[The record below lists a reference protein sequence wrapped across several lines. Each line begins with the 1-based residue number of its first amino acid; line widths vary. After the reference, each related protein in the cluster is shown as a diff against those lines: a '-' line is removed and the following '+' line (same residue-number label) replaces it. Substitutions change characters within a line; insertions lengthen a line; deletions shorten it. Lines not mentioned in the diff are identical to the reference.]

1 MAALVGYQADLYM
14 ASGASVTFT
23 NEVMT
28 DSGDHKTYN
37 VAVGNTAHR
46 YWDDTQALTIQT
58 SPDGTTWTTVTT
70 GFTVRYVGGQVTFT
84 TADATRQ
91 VRASGKYLAISQVGS
106 AYDWELSPTANIMDI
121 TTFGNAWKQKISGM
135 KDATAKASKYFI
147 DGTFAALLGSR
158 FVVIF
163 YINQVAGTR
172 FEAFAWLKSRPTKVG
187 VDAVIDEEL
196 DFEIDGQCYFQAS

>member
-1 MAALVGYQADLYM
+1 MAAIAGYQADLYM

-23 NEVMT
+23 QEVMA
-28 DSGDHKTYN
+28 DFGDHKTYN
-37 VAVGNTAHR
+37 VATGNTAHR
-46 YWDDTQALTIQT
+46 YWDDQSALTIQT

-106 AYDWELSPTANIMDI
+106 AYDWELSPTANILDI
-121 TTFGNAWKQKISGM
+121 TTFGNGWKQKISGM

-147 DGTFAALLGSR
+147 DGTFFNLLGSR
-158 FVVIF
+158 FVIIF
-163 YINQVAGTR
+163 YVAFSAGTR
-172 FEAFAWLKSRPTKVG
+172 FEAFAWLKTDPTKVG

-196 DFEIDGQCYFQAS
+196 DLEIDGQLFYQAS

>member
-1 MAALVGYQADLYM
+1 MAAIAGYQADLYM

-23 NEVMT
+23 QEVMT

-37 VAVGNTAHR
+37 VATGNTAHR
-46 YWDDTQALTIQT
+46 YWDDQSALTIQT

-106 AYDWELSPTANIMDI
+106 AYDWELSPTANIIDI

-135 KDATAKASKYFI
+135 KDATAKASRYFL
-147 DGTFAALLGSR
+147 DGTFFNLLGSR
-158 FVVIF
+158 FVIIF
-163 YINQVAGTR
+163 YVAFSAGTR
-172 FEAFAWLKSRPTKVG
+172 FEAFAWLKTDPTKVG

-196 DFEIDGQCYFQAS
+196 DWEIDGQLFYQAS